1 MIEMKRLNLFLILLV
16 FSLVLFSCNH
26 KENKSNIDNYEKKN
40 IDYLN
45 YSTEFEVEDGQIET
59 YFFENEEIPY
69 VSYEAF
75 LNGVSYY
82 SSSLDI
88 KFNSKNGIFDYEIK
102 SDFNTTHHI
111 IDPNKDTINISNYGL
126 FDVDEVSY
134 KILPEYSYM
143 LKANF
148 EWLNPEKI
156 SIINLKNYSLD
167 IRKIDDKVLIPFHVL
182 ESLFSFESYYNV
194 YYLGNSYVGLSYDD
208 HLNIREL
215 SKNVNIPQTESFL
228 NYNYNFIRYLF
239 NEFYGLDG
247 FFDDFDVDDYLLD
260 NKERFLNKDTY
271 AQAINDLEENLN
283 DPHTSF
289 YNYGINP
296 SDYVFSSTKRSK
308 QMSAA
313 YMSARRQK
321 ENYSTV
327 EYLDSTTVMISFN
340 SFMVDEYGFAYKFIN
355 NYFDDLKENGIKN
368 VVLDITTNG
377 GGDTFSLA
385 QILGLMTN
393 EDIVFDLLNL
403 KNGAHSVQTFK
414 VDTNLDGSYDDL
426 DAYTDF
432 NYYVLCSNYSF
443 SCASGFAYYCKEKN
457 LATLI
462 GEKTGGGAC
471 TVYYSM
477 LPYFTFLQVGG
488 PNVFSGEYEY
498 ELGVDVQ
505 YEIPQ
510 DKLLDK
516 DAILEIVNN

>member
-26 KENKSNIDNYEKKN
+26 KKKESKLDDYEKKT

-45 YSTEFEVEDGQIET
+45 YSTEFEGEDGQIET

-88 KFNSKNGIFDYEIK
+88 KLNIKNGIFDYEIK

-111 IDPNKDTINISNYGL
+111 IDSNKDTIKISNYGL

-143 LKANF
+143 LNVNF

-208 HLNIREL
+208 YLNIREL

-247 FFDDFDVDDYLLD
+247 FFDDFDLDDYLLD

-271 AQAINDLEENLN
+271 AQAINDLEENIN

-296 SDYVFSSTKRSK
+296 SDYVFSSSKRSK
-308 QMSAA
+308 QMSVA

-327 EYLDSTTVMISFN
+327 EYLDSTTAMISFN

-414 VDTNLDGSYDDL
+414 VDANLDGSYDDL

>member
-1 MIEMKRLNLFLILLV
+1 MKRLNLFIILLV
-16 FSLVLFSCNH
+16 FSIALLSCNH
-26 KENKSNIDNYEKKN
+26 KKMESNLDNFEKKT

-45 YSTEFEVEDGQIET
+45 HSTEFEGEDGKIET

-69 VSYEAF
+69 VSYESF

-88 KFNSKNGIFDYEIK
+88 KLNIKGGIFDYEIK
-102 SDFNTTHHI
+102 SDFNSTHHI
-111 IDPNKDTINISNYGL
+111 IDSNKDTINISNYGL

-134 KILPEYSYM
+134 KVLPEYNYM
-143 LKANF
+143 LNANF
-148 EWLNPEKI
+148 EWLNSEKN
-156 SIINLKNYSLD
+156 SIINLNNYSLD
-167 IRKIDDKVLIPFHVL
+167 IREADNKVLIPFHVL
-182 ESLFSFESYYNV
+182 ESLFSFESYFNV
-194 YYLGNSYVGLSYDD
+194 YFLGSSYVGLSYND
-208 HLNIREL
+208 HLSIDEL
-215 SKNVNIPQTESFL
+215 SKDANIPQTESFL

-247 FFDDFDVDDYLLD
+247 FFDDFDMNEYLLD
-260 NKERFLNKDTY
+260 NKDCFLNKDTY
-271 AQAINDLEENLN
+271 AQAINDLEENIN

-296 SDYVFSSTKRSK
+296 GDYVFSSSKRSK
-308 QMSAA
+308 QMSNA
-313 YMSARRQK
+313 YKSIRNQK
-321 ENYSTV
+321 ANYSTV
-327 EYLDSTTVMISFN
+327 EYLDSTTAMISFN
-340 SFMVDEYGFAYKFIN
+340 SFMVDENGFAYKFIK
-355 NYFDDLKENGIKN
+355 NYVNELLEKGIKN

-403 KNGAHSVQTFK
+403 KNDSHSVQTFK
-414 VDTNLDGSYDDL
+414 VDANLDGSYDDS

-443 SCASGFAYYCKEKN
+443 SCASGFAYYCKEMK

-488 PNVFSGEYEY
+488 PNVFTSEYEY

-516 DAILEIVNN
+516 DAILAIVNK

>member
-1 MIEMKRLNLFLILLV
+1 MKRLNLFLILLV
-16 FSLVLFSCNH
+16 FFLTLFSCNH
-26 KENKSNIDNYEKKN
+26 KNNESNLDNYVKKT

-45 YSTEFEVEDGQIET
+45 YSTEFEGEDGQIET

-69 VSYEAF
+69 VSYESF

-82 SSSLDI
+82 SSYLDI
-88 KFNSKNGIFDYEIK
+88 KLNIKNGIFDYEIK

-111 IDPNKDTINISNYGL
+111 IDSNNDTINISNYGL

-134 KILPEYSYM
+134 KELPEYSYM
-143 LKANF
+143 LNANF
-148 EWLNPEKI
+148 EWLNPEKN
-156 SIINLKNYSLD
+156 SIINLNNYSLD
-167 IRKIDDKVLIPFHVL
+167 IRKVDDKVLIPFHVL

-194 YYLGNSYVGLSYDD
+194 YYLGSSYVGLSYNDY
-208 HLNIREL
+208 LNIKEL
-215 SKNVNIPQTESFL
+215 SKNANIPQTESFL

-239 NEFYGLDG
+239 NEFYCLDG
-247 FFDDFDVDDYLLD
+247 FFDDFDMDEYLLD

-271 AQAINDLEENLN
+271 AQAINDLEENIN

-289 YNYGINP
+289 YNYGIDP
-296 SDYVFSSTKRSK
+296 GDFVFSSSERNK
-308 QMSAA
+308 QMSIA
-313 YMSARRQK
+313 YKSARSQK
-321 ENYSTV
+321 ANYSTV
-327 EYLDSTTVMISFN
+327 ENLDSTTALISFN
-340 SFMVDEYGFAYKFIN
+340 SFMVDEYGFAYKFIKD
-355 NYFDDLKENGIKN
+355 YFNELQENGIKN

-414 VDTNLDGSYDDL
+414 VDANLDGSYDDS

-443 SCASGFAYYCKEKN
+443 SCASGFAYYCKKMN

-498 ELGVDVQ
+498 ELGIDVQ